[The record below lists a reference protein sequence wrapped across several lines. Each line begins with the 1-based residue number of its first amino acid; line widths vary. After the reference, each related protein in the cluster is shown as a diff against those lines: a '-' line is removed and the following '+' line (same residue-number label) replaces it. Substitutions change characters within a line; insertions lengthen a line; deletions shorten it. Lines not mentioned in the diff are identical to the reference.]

1 VSEVTIRQA
10 AQALGVSVSTVRQR
24 VKRGVLPSRRD
35 ELGVLLVTV
44 PDVALK
50 TARSSA
56 RRGGSLRDPGPI
68 ATDELERPSTD
79 GHGSA
84 TDHSITDV
92 TLLEGEAVSETGE
105 EGERRR
111 ISDYLGDVKGLR
123 EVLEVERK
131 RNAELVG
138 EVEFQ
143 RRRIERDEDARQQL
157 MQLLDNTQRLLGN
170 AQAQVQR
177 LLGPGSHQVYD
188 SHEPEH
194 AQQPEA
200 ERPTA
205 TSRWLDRLLG
215 RARE

>member
-50 TARSSA
+50 TARNSA
-56 RRGGSLRDPGPI
+56 RRGGSSRDPGPI
-68 ATDELERPSTD
+68 ATDELERPGTD

-92 TLLEGEAVSETGE
+92 TLLEDEAVSETGE

-131 RNAELVG
+131 RNAELVA

-188 SHEPEH
+188 SHESEHGQEPE
-194 AQQPEA
+194 P